1 MLDLSD
7 SFVLPIA
14 PDGSRVAELRAF
26 THGLMPKS
34 TPGIMQAF
42 CEDWAERG
50 VDAWNSVPDRWDIG
64 RETSWW
70 TLPGDMGDRWIAP
83 MLGAEAGTCILQPNV
98 HWTIAALLS
107 CDEPFRN
114 RTGVVLSEAEF
125 PSVRHNV
132 RQWAGLREIT
142 MQEAPASGGDVD
154 VDAMLEAI
162 TEDTAWVFVSHI
174 GFASGAKLP
183 DAQIRALADR
193 AHARGALLCVD
204 GYHATGSVDV
214 DVQALGADVYVGGL
228 LKEASGS
235 SGNSYLYVRP
245 GLDLRPRLAGW
256 FADADPFGFNA
267 APEFNPVVRRRF
279 LAGTT
284 AVASMYHAI
293 EGLRV
298 LLGAGL
304 DTVRADSLAKTGY
317 AIQRA
322 DALLGTASGE
332 HHESSGENGTAP
344 AAPEASGVRLR
355 SPRESERRGAMVV
368 LAMPEADKMCAWLK
382 TRGVYTDSRRGEVL
396 RFAPFVWNTRED
408 IDRCIE
414 AIAEALET
422 GAHLSYEAPPEAG
435 PVT

>member
-7 SFVLPIA
+7 AFVLPTG
-14 PDGSRVAELRAF
+14 PDGGRVAELRAF
-26 THGLMPKS
+26 THGLMPQT
-34 TPGIMQAF
+34 TPAIMQAF

-64 RETSWW
+64 HQTSWW
-70 TLPGDMGDRWIAP
+70 TLPEDLGDRWISPLLNAAP
-83 MLGAEAGTCILQPNV
+83 GTCVLQPNV
-98 HWTIAALLS
+98 HWTVAALLS
-107 CDEPFRN
+107 CDEPFN
-114 RTGVVLSEAEF
+114 GRTGVVLSEAEF

-132 RQWAGLREIT
+132 RQWAGLREIN
-142 MQEAPASGGDVD
+142 MHEVAASGADVD
-154 VDAMLEAI
+154 VEAMLDAI
-162 TEDTAWVFVSHI
+162 TDDTAWVFVSHV

-183 DAQIRALADR
+183 DAAIRALADR

-214 DVQALGADVYVGGL
+214 DVDALGADVYVGGL

-245 GLDLRPRLAGW
+245 GLDLRPRLSGW

-267 APEFNPVVRRRF
+267 APEPHPVVRRRF

-284 AVASMYHAI
+284 AVASMYHAV

-298 LLGAGL
+298 LLGSGVDA
-304 DTVRADSLAKTGY
+304 VRQDSLDKTGY
-317 AIQRA
+317 AIERI
-322 DALLGTASGE
+322 DALL
-332 HHESSGENGTAP
+332 
-344 AAPEASGVRLR
+344 APEAAGASGVHLR
-355 SPRESERRGAMVV
+355 SPREAERRGAMIV
-368 LAMPEADKMCAWLK
+368 LAMPDADKMCAWLK

-396 RFAPFVWNTRED
+396 RFAPFVWNTQED
-408 IDRCIE
+408 IDRCVD

-422 GAHLSYEAPPEAG
+422 GVHLRYEAPTEAG